1 MSEEVIRAEELAGV
15 LPPSFLEELCDNA
28 DLEYN
33 NNTSDIEL
41 ARMLVKDGF
50 LLSDLKLGDLKKL
63 ITDYYGKELEG
74 ARTKEECVDRV
85 LELRSGKRSGSR
97 SQKSSRKAE
106 TEIVCDAKTKKCYK
120 LKKDTNQRSKVE
132 QMGPK
137 KAIVKKQQKKFQNFE
152 TAMDGFSKV
161 ALKRALVE
169 KWEMVIGKNDDVY
182 ELFRELYD
190 NDVFTIPEFKK
201 TMKNYV

>member
-28 DLEYN
+28 NLKYK

-50 LLSDLKLGDLKKL
+50 LLSDLKLKDLKKL

-74 ARTKEECVDRV
+74 ARTIQDCVDRV
-85 LELRSGKRSGSR
+85 LELRSGSR

-120 LKKDTNQRSKVE
+120 LKKDTNQRAKVE
-132 QMGPK
+132 KMGPK
-137 KAIVKKQQKKFQNFE
+137 KAIAKKQQKKFQNFE
-152 TAMDGFSKV
+152 TAMDGFSKT
-161 ALKRALVE
+161 ALKSALVE

-190 NDVFTIPEFKK
+190 NGVFTIPEFKK
-201 TMKNYV
+201 IMKNYV